1 MEHDATG
8 DLLLNMAKE
17 GHSAKELKKWACV
30 MSAKGLVETDF
41 FPRVGVFKNP
51 DAWVKIGTRKKKL
64 TAFSTAE
71 EEAVTVTA
79 DYEQAIQSHL
89 AEENELGAADGPRCA
104 TAQATLLT
112 RLALMG

>member
-1 MEHDATG
+1 MG
-8 DLLLNMAKE
+8 RRFGSKSPGRLFDLSL
-17 GHSAKELKKWACV
+17 S
-30 MSAKGLVETDF
+30 
-41 FPRVGVFKNP
+41 RQ
-51 DAWVKIGTRKKKL
+51 RKKKL